1 MTLEPAQSPP
11 DGNLLVQMDALFD
24 LLAEHDDS
32 QQLDRLEA
40 LANRFSPEAVAA
52 VRKLLHGLA
61 RHGAFFEQPAAQR
74 VSLDRPYT
82 TGQSLGRWRVDGEL
96 GRGGQAIALAVS
108 RVEGGFE
115 QQAVLKMPLSTPPS
129 PDAVRRML
137 RERQLLASLK
147 HPGLPS
153 MIDGGVLDDGAPYL
167 VRAVSCD
174 RTHCWPPH

>member
-1 MTLEPAQSPP
+1 MTNESTASGV
-11 DGNLLVQMDALFD
+11 DSGLLAQMDALFD

-32 QQLDRLEA
+32 QQLDRLDA
-40 LANRFSPEAVAA
+40 VADRFPPEAVAA
-52 VRKLLHGLA
+52 VRRLLRGLE

-74 VSLDRPYT
+74 ISLDRSYT
-82 TGQSLGRWRVDGEL
+82 TGESLGRWRVDGEL

-129 PDAVRRML
+129 ADAVRRML

-147 HPGLPS
+147 Q
-153 MIDGGVLDDGAPYL
+153 AL
-167 VRAVSCD
+167 V
-174 RTHCWPPH
+174 